1 MMGFMMTLLSS
12 SMSCTLAI
20 FSSFCTLLAPVPSK
34 AANYKTQYT
43 EPVAFLFPYNI
54 CAEKETRTA
63 PFTTASKFINTPD
76 THERTYSGR

>member
-20 FSSFCTLLAPVPSK
+20 SSPFCTLLAPVPSK

-54 CAEKETRTA
+54 CAEKKREQ
-63 PFTTASKFINTPD
+63 PHSQQHQNP
-76 THERTYSGR
+76 